1 MKIITFSGVDG
12 SGKSSQLALLQKK
25 LESTGTKAA
34 YFHAVQFSLPQ
45 ATKRLFQRET
55 QHPGTTKAVTK
66 SSHFGVLLRKII
78 LLIDLFRFHYYLKRL
93 AYSSVDYLIS
103 DRYFY
108 DSLVNIAYLDGTP
121 LGTPYARYAARFI
134 PKPDRAFFLSIVPE
148 RVMTRKRPPE
158 QGITYLKDK
167 QILFTEAATL
177 WNFIT
182 IDADAEIE
190 RVHQAILSQ
199 L

>member
-66 SSHFGVLLRKII
+66 SSHFGVLLRKISPGRLSLEVHRTAGHI
-78 LLIDLFRFHYYLKRL
+78 EPAFAGQITLEMAVLAPLLIPPGWPICQVRFCEVTGEVE
-93 AYSSVDYLIS
+93 AY
-103 DRYFY
+103 
-108 DSLVNIAYLDGTP
+108 T
-121 LGTPYARYAARFI
+121 
-134 PKPDRAFFLSIVPE
+134 
-148 RVMTRKRPPE
+148 TR
-158 QGITYLKDK
+158 GSY
-167 QILFTEAATL
+167 
-177 WNFIT
+177 
-182 IDADAEIE
+182 ADAGAFDGPQTS
-190 RVHQAILSQ
+190 RSYRHKPRHVRQTP
-199 L
+199 